1 MFDFEVRLGL
11 FSIVVVLGLRL
22 SEEEFLFKFGLGI
35 GFRWF
40 CVIGLSWFFLYS
52 YILYIWIMLKVFC
65 EFDDLVILVVI
76 NEFEK
81 YFFFY
86 VCKRCE

>member
-35 GFRWF
+35 GFWWF
-40 CVIGLSWFFLYS
+40 SFIGLSRFFLYS
-52 YILYIWIMLKVFC
+52 YILYIWIMLKVLC
-65 EFDDLVILVVI
+65 EFDDLVVLEVI